1 MSPEMMATVMR
12 TAHIDVGTEVGIRR
26 FRWKRPTSAGIVVSV
41 WIACQGPLVN
51 ELLKSTVPYMDA
63 CLCVYHDHDALSCL
77 KVRKAISLLES
88 LNDAIWLMS
97 TDVPKQRIRHKSRI
111 KKFYNKD
118 GFERPLLTG
127 TLSENIEQLLK
138 VDLKVLKQSY

>member
-1 MSPEMMATVMR
+1 MSPEMTSAVMQ
-12 TAHIDVGTEVGIRR
+12 AVHIDFNIESGIQR
-26 FRWKRPTSAGIVVSV
+26 FRWKRPTSAGIAVSV

-63 CLCVYHDHDALSCL
+63 CLCLYHDHDALSCL

-97 TDVPKQRIRHKSRI
+97 TGIPKQRIRHESRI

-127 TLSENIEQLLK
+127 TLTENIEQLLK
-138 VDLKVLKQSY
+138 IDLKVLKKLY